1 MVKKYE
7 VKRVR
12 KLLVAGNSTMPKDVG
27 IFNLPALET
36 CLPSD
41 WCREHCYA
49 LQGRFAWSNVKAA
62 HQWRLEQSR
71 KIDFVRRMEAEIR
84 KSYFRYIRIHI
95 SGDFYD
101 KSYVLKWAMIAR
113 KFSHKI
119 FRTNT
124 KQTTLLRYML
134 QEFPKNVVVRE
145 STDLTRLSMGVY
157 PQAAIIGTPG
167 SEDFFTCVDDCE
179 KCKFHC
185 WHNPDINVVT
195 SQIR

>member
-1 MVKKYE
+1 MTKKYE
-7 VKRVR
+7 VRRVC
-12 KLLVAGNSTMPKDVG
+12 KLLVAGNSTMPKSVG
-27 IFNLPALET
+27 IFNLPALKT

-41 WCREHCYA
+41 WCKEHCYA
-49 LQGRFAWSNVKAA
+49 LRGRFVWSNVKAA

-71 KIDFVRRMEAEIR
+71 QIDFVRTVEAEIG

-95 SGDFYD
+95 SGDFYS
-101 KSYVLKWAMIAR
+101 KAYVLKWAMIAR

-124 KQTTLLRYML
+124 KRIDFLRYML
-134 QEFPKNVVVRE
+134 QEFPENVVVRE
-145 STDLTRLSMGVY
+145 STDVTQPSMGVY

-167 SEDFFTCVDDCE
+167 SKKFFVCHDDCDE
-179 KCKFHC
+179 CKFYC